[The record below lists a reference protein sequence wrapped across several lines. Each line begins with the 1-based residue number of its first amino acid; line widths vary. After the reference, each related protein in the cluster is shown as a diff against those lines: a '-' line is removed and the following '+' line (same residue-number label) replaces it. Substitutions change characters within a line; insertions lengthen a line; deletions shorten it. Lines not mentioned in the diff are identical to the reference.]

1 MMFFS
6 RTRDG
11 ILNKWW
17 WSIDKRLLMMMI
29 LLVVVGIFVS
39 FSATP
44 FIAERIGLPR
54 YYFLK
59 RHFIYLWP
67 SFMCFLCIPMLNSE
81 QIRRLV
87 FGVFLLSVVMI
98 VYALL
103 FCEPIKGAKRWM
115 RLFGISLQPSEFLKP
130 SFLVLN
136 AWLLDVRYHDHMFN
150 SYRASILLY
159 ILSAGLLI
167 AQPDIGMFVVLTG
180 SYMAQYF
187 VYGIS
192 FVLLIALFLCAIFSS
207 YVIYHTMPHFATR
220 LDKFL
225 HPEIGDHYQINM
237 AMDAFA
243 RGGLFGVG
251 PGEGVIKKF
260 IPDAHADFVFAVI
273 GEEFGL
279 LICMA
284 IIVLYFMIF
293 FYIMKKMRHEY
304 ALFNI
309 LSMVGLLSLFMLQTV
324 INISSSIGLI
334 PSKGMALPFL
344 SFGGSSMCATGF
356 IIGLFFFFTKRKLI
370 GIDRPL
376 Y

>member
-1 MMFFS
+1 MFFS
-6 RTRDG
+6 RTNNG
-11 ILNKWW
+11 MLNKWW
-17 WSIDKRLLMMMI
+17 WSIDKRLLMMVL
-29 LLVVVGIFVS
+29 LLVTVGVLVS

-59 RHFIYLWP
+59 RHFLYLWP
-67 SFMCFLCIPMLNSE
+67 SFLCFLFIPLLNSE
-81 QIRRLV
+81 QIRKLV
-87 FGVFLLSVVMI
+87 FGVFVLSVVMI

-103 FCEPIKGAKRWM
+103 FCEPIKGARRWM
-115 RLFGISLQPSEFLKP
+115 RILGISLQPSEFLKP

-136 AWLLDVRYHDHMFN
+136 AWLLDLRYRDYTFN
-150 SYRASILLY
+150 PYRASVTLY
-159 ILSAGLLI
+159 ALSACLLI
-167 AQPDIGMFVVLTG
+167 AQPDIGMFVVLTW
-180 SYMAQYF
+180 SYIAQYF
-187 VYGIS
+187 VYGIG
-192 FVLLIALFLCAIFSS
+192 FALLISLFLFSILAC
-207 YVIYHTMPHFATR
+207 YAIYHTMPHFAAR

-279 LICMA
+279 FVCIA
-284 IIVLYFMIF
+284 IIVLYFVIF
-293 FYIMKKMRHEY
+293 FYVMKKMRNEY

-309 LSMVGLLSLFMLQTV
+309 LSIVGLLSLFMLQTV

-356 IIGLFFFFTKRKLI
+356 IVGLFFFFTKRKLI